1 MDQTPPNPICEQ
13 STTAP
18 ASSLT
23 TVERITPI
31 SSELTSSKE
40 QCQKLQDSLRKGKLA
55 RRKLKLKVQQLEKT
69 NKCLVNVSVAVCDV

>member
-55 RRKLKLKVQQLEKT
+55 RRKLKVQQLEKT